1 MAESRRH
8 VLIGDLDGL
17 EYAIADYI
25 VRWGQHLDGVNGD
38 TIAGLPCAVA
48 NMAMT
53 VIRKNIAASWDEPI
67 VVLSPDEHAARLAAT
82 CSHSGGQGNR
92 ER

>member
-1 MAESRRH
+1 MPESRRH
-8 VLIGDLDGL
+8 VLKGDLDGM
-17 EYAIADYI
+17 EFAIADYI
-25 VRWGQHLDGVNGD
+25 VKWGQHLDGVGD

-67 VVLSPDEHAARLAAT
+67 VVLTPAEHEAAFSASSSTEVDR
-82 CSHSGGQGNR
+82 
-92 ER
+92 